1 MAKEIVAKT
10 TLFEFLG
17 ALLGFALL
25 KYLPA
30 LPISALAKYSQI
42 IYGIL
47 VIILGKILDHDGVKR
62 MLYVAGMVEIAGNI
76 FALI

>member
-1 MAKEIVAKT
+1 MAKEVVSKT
-10 TLFEFLG
+10 NIFELLG

-30 LPISALAKYSQI
+30 LPIPALAKYSQI

-47 VIILGKILDHDGVKR
+47 VIILGKILTHDGVKR